1 MFLTPDEIEELTG
14 LKRGRDQLRWL
25 RERGW
30 PVEED
35 AKGRP
40 KLLAE
45 VVRARMGGT
54 VQHKTEPNFRALR
67 GA

>member
-1 MFLTPDEIEELTG
+1 MFLSREEIVDLTG
-14 LKRGRDQLRWL
+14 LKKPALQLRWL
-25 RERGW
+25 RDRGW

-35 AKGRP
+35 SKGRP

-54 VQHKTEPNFRALR
+54 VQHKTEPNFGALR